1 MSNNDLILFEAI
13 LERNHQAQ
21 APAKKPEEFFELFA
35 AEQVLKDLD
44 LSYEELESGLV
55 AGSND
60 CGIDG
65 LYVFVNGELVQEDTD
80 LSVKKNMMVDAVV
93 IQAKTSKSFQETLIN
108 KLTVAT
114 KDLLRLNSDPR

>member
-80 LSVKKNMMVDAVV
+80 LSVKK
-93 IQAKTSKSFQETLIN
+93 T
-108 KLTVAT
+108 
-114 KDLLRLNSDPR
+114 